1 MAKTLSTMLEL
12 GTTAPNFSLPDTVSG
27 STTSLSDFGGKP
39 LLVAFICNHCPYVVL
54 IKDEL
59 AAFAD
64 DYQAKGLQVVA
75 INANDTDNYPDDSP
89 EKMTAFAKENNFN
102 FPYLFDETQNVA
114 KAYMAACTPDFF
126 MFDKKGLLFYR
137 GQFDRARPNSGV
149 PVTGEDMR
157 RAADAL
163 LLSAERPE
171 NQIAS
176 MGCNIKWK
184 PGNAPDYFNQG

>member
-1 MAKTLSTMLEL
+1 MARTLSTMLEL
-12 GTTAPNFSLPDTVSG
+12 GTAAPNFSLPDTVSG
-27 STTSLSDFGGKP
+27 RTMSLSDFSGKP

-59 AAFAD
+59 AAFAE

-89 EKMTAFAKENNFN
+89 EKMTAFAKENHFN

-126 MFDKKGLLFYR
+126 MFDNNGLLFYR
-137 GQFDRARPNSGV
+137 GQFDQARPNSGV

-163 LLSAERPE
+163 LLNAERPE